1 MIVAIG
7 HTKGGVGKSTI
18 TVQLATYLRVIK
30 GIEKVWV
37 IDTDPQKSVSNSFI
51 ERNANSKESISCA
64 SYTNGKELLQQ
75 VTTNKEY
82 WDQILIDIGGR
93 DSNVFRS
100 ALMLADVLIIP
111 TIPRSYDLNALND
124 LYSILE
130 GAWGVGSQVKAF
142 AFLSCA
148 DSQGS
153 ANNEAIEYLKQFS
166 EMSFIDAPINRRKAI
181 GIASSLGLSVFEF
194 TPKDQK
200 ACNEVEVLV
209 KKIYG
214 E

>member
-18 TVQLATYLRVIK
+18 AVQLATYLSVIK
-30 GIEKVWV
+30 KIKKVWV
-37 IDTDPQKSVSNSFI
+37 IDTDPQKSVSDSFM
-51 ERNANSKESISCA
+51 ERNSTSKVSISCA
-64 SYTNGKELLQQ
+64 SYTNGKELRQQ
-75 VTTNKEY
+75 ITTNKDY
-82 WDQILIDIGGR
+82 WEQIIIDIGGR
-93 DSNVFRS
+93 DSNAFRS

-111 TIPRSYDLNALND
+111 TIPRSYDLAALND

-130 GAWGVGSQVKAF
+130 DAWGVGSQVKAK

-153 ANNEAIEYLKQFS
+153 ANIEAIEYIKQFP
-166 EMSFIDAPINRRKAI
+166 EITFINSPINRRKAI
-181 GIASSLGLSVFEF
+181 GLASACGLSVFEY

-200 ACNEVEVLV
+200 ACIEIENLA
-209 KKIYG
+209 KQIYG

>member
-130 GAWGVGSQVKAF
+130 GAWGVGSNVKAK

>member
-100 ALMLADVLIIP
+100 ALMLADILIIP

-130 GAWGVGSQVKAF
+130 GAWGVGSNVKAK

-166 EMSFIDAPINRRKAI
+166 EISFIDAPINRRKAI